1 MFIFYSVADTSFH
14 TKEEILICYCL

>member
-14 TKEEILICYCL
+14 TKEEILICCL